1 MMDNAFTTG
10 SDRKL
15 QSTSILF
22 ILTFTRLTFKTFS
35 CLNLWSE
42 LARRL
47 SVDFISLQKVKVK
60 VMYEEFIL
68 VPDDNNNDL
77 EFLN

>member
-1 MMDNAFTTG
+1 MVC
-10 SDRKL
+10 
-15 QSTSILF
+15 
-22 ILTFTRLTFKTFS
+22 TFPQI
-35 CLNLWSE
+35 
-42 LARRL
+42 

-77 EFLN
+77 EFLNWLYW